1 MQLLKYKL
9 EIRYFPTQSCWAMS
23 CVELHILFIM
33 CPLTQIY
40 IHLYFQVEGAD
51 TFAEINDAAVDII
64 DTFQMVDDPENDYER
79 RILNVSR

>member
-1 MQLLKYKL
+1 MCLV
-9 EIRYFPTQSCWAMS
+9 MS
-23 CVELHILFIM
+23 LVSFFWL

-64 DTFQMVDDPENDYER
+64 DTFQIVDDPENDYEK
-79 RILNVSR
+79 RILNLPFTASFWWINLIF